1 MRSQPIHFR
10 NRQGARLAARLD
22 LPVAGPTRAYAL
34 FAHCFTC
41 NKNFKAITN
50 ISRALAAAGIAV
62 LRFDFTGLGESEG
75 RFEDST
81 FSSNVEDLLDAAQFL
96 ATKYTAPALL
106 IGHSLGGAAV
116 LQAAGR
122 IPSATAVVTIG
133 APADPSHVLRLLA
146 DSRATIER
154 TGAAQIEL
162 MGRSFRITKQFLDD
176 LEQVR
181 MQETIANLRKALLV
195 LHSPWDAVVDID
207 NASRIFAAARH
218 PKSFVSLGQA
228 DHLLSDET
236 DSRYVGALIA
246 AWAQRYL
253 AAPQPEPAQ
262 QAEQDSGVRVY
273 MEREHYRTEVAVRGH
288 ALYADEP
295 LDQGGTDTGPSPG
308 ELLLVALGSC
318 TTITLRMYA
327 DRKGWPLESMTVRLR
342 YEDVRSENDPRSPAT
357 RHIDCAL
364 ILSGPLEE
372 DQRARLLEIAKRCPV
387 HRQLVSG
394 IHVDVHLAD

>member
-1 MRSQPIHFR
+1 MRSQPLHFH

-22 LPVAGPTRAYAL
+22 LPVAGPARAYAL

-41 NKNFKAITN
+41 NKNFKAVTN

-81 FSSNVEDLLDAAQFL
+81 FSSNVEDLLDAARFL
-96 ATKYTAPALL
+96 ATEYAAPALL

-116 LQAAGR
+116 LQAAGH
-122 IPSATAVVTIG
+122 IHPATAVATIG
-133 APADPSHVLRLLA
+133 APADPSHMLRLLA
-146 DSRATIER
+146 DSRETIER

-181 MQETIANLRKALLV
+181 MQEAIANLRKALLV

-228 DHLLSDET
+228 DHLLSDEA
-236 DSRYVGALIA
+236 DSRYVGAVIA

-253 AAPQPEPAQ
+253 APQPEPALQ
-262 QAEQDSGVRVY
+262 TEQDSGVRVY
-273 MEREHYRTEVAVRGH
+273 MEREHYRTEVSLRGH

-295 LDQGGTDTGPSPG
+295 FDQGGTDTGPSPG
-308 ELLLVALGSC
+308 ELLLAALGTC
-318 TTITLRMYA
+318 TAITLRMYA
-327 DRKGWPLESMTVRLR
+327 DRKGWPLESMTVQLR
-342 YEDVRSENDPRSPAT
+342 YKDLQSESDPRSPAT

-364 ILSGPLEE
+364 VLSGPLEE

-387 HRQLVSG
+387 HRQLLSG
-394 IHVDVHLAD
+394 VHVDVHF